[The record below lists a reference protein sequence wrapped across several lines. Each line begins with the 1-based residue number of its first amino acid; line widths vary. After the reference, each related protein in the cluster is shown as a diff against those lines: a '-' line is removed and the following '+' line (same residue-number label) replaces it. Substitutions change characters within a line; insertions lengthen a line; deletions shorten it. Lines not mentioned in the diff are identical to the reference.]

1 MFEFFIAAIV
11 VAIAPGPDNL
21 FVLAQSATHGT
32 RAGLCVICGLCTG
45 IVVQTCLLIAGVSAL
60 LAASPTAFFVL
71 QCCGAAY
78 LLYLAY
84 KSFQV
89 RAGTILDERRDKRY
103 LVLQHPSRV
112 IPYEET
118 KDESGVMD
126 ASEFVEAP
134 VESTESSDLSSPQP
148 LLSSPRRRGSPLE
161 PLPGHKLY
169 LRGIIMNLTNPK
181 AVLFAL
187 SFIPPAVRM
196 DSPLSPTVQMIIL
209 GAEFVVAT
217 FIVFGS
223 IAFLAGSVKKFL
235 LNSPKA
241 NRNLNWFS
249 GCVFVLLAAALFL
262 V

>member
-1 MFEFFIAAIV
+1 MFEFFIAALV

-32 RAGLCVICGLCTG
+32 RAGICVICGLCTG
-45 IVVQTCLLIAGVSAL
+45 IAVQTTLLIVGVSAL
-60 LAASPTAFFVL
+60 IAASPVAFFVL

-89 RAGTILDERRDKRY
+89 RAGVVKIDERRETRDEREVGLDERR
-103 LVLQHPSRV
+103 
-112 IPYEET
+112 ET
-118 KDESGVMD
+118 RDERNVGLD
-126 ASEFVEAP
+126 ERREGG
-134 VESTESSDLSSPQP
+134 ESSGLSF
-148 LLSSPRRRGSPLE
+148 R
-161 PLPGHKLY
+161 KLY

-196 DSPLSPTVQMIIL
+196 DSALSPSLQMAIL
-209 GAEFVVAT
+209 GVEFVVAT

-223 IAFLAGSVKKFL
+223 IAFLAGTVKNFL

-249 GCVFVLLAAALFL
+249 GCVFVLLAIALF
-262 V
+262 VM

>member
-1 MFEFFIAAIV
+1 MFNFFIAALV
-11 VAIAPGPDNL
+11 VALAPGPDNL
-21 FVLAQSATHGT
+21 FVLAQSATHGA
-32 RAGLCVICGLCTG
+32 RAGFSVICGLCTG
-45 IVVQTCLLIAGVSAL
+45 ICVQTVLLIVGVSAL
-60 LAASPTAFFVL
+60 IAASPIAFFVL

-89 RAGTILDERRDKRY
+89 RAGVVKLDAGDAGEMRAGSAGGEGAGLSFRR
-103 LVLQHPSRV
+103 
-112 IPYEET
+112 
-118 KDESGVMD
+118 
-126 ASEFVEAP
+126 
-134 VESTESSDLSSPQP
+134 
-148 LLSSPRRRGSPLE
+148 
-161 PLPGHKLY
+161 LY

-187 SFIPPAVRM
+187 SFIPPAVDMSRDM
-196 DSPLSPTVQMIIL
+196 SPSLQMVVL
-209 GAEFVVAT
+209 GAEFVTAT

-223 IAFLAGSVKKFL
+223 IALLAGAVKKFM

-249 GCVFVLLAAALFL
+249 GCVFVFLAIALFL

>member
-1 MFEFFIAAIV
+1 MFEFFIAALV

-32 RAGLCVICGLCTG
+32 RAGICVICGLCTG
-45 IVVQTCLLIAGVSAL
+45 IAVQTTLLIVGVSAL
-60 LAASPTAFFVL
+60 IAASPVAFFVL

-89 RAGTILDERRDKRY
+89 RAGVVKLDERR
-103 LVLQHPSRV
+103 
-112 IPYEET
+112 ET
-118 KDESGVMD
+118 RDERNVGLD
-126 ASEFVEAP
+126 ERREGG
-134 VESTESSDLSSPQP
+134 ESSGLSF
-148 LLSSPRRRGSPLE
+148 R
-161 PLPGHKLY
+161 KLY

-196 DSPLSPTVQMIIL
+196 DSALSPSLQMAIL
-209 GAEFVVAT
+209 GVEFVVAT

-223 IAFLAGSVKKFL
+223 IALLAGTVKNFL

-249 GCVFVLLAAALFL
+249 GCVFVLLAIALF
-262 V
+262 VM

>member
-1 MFEFFIAAIV
+1 MFEFFIAALV

-32 RAGLCVICGLCTG
+32 RAGICVICGLCTG
-45 IVVQTCLLIAGVSAL
+45 IAVQTTLLIVGVSAL
-60 LAASPTAFFVL
+60 IAASPVAFFVL

-89 RAGTILDERRDKRY
+89 RAGVVKIDERR
-103 LVLQHPSRV
+103 
-112 IPYEET
+112 
-118 KDESGVMD
+118 
-126 ASEFVEAP
+126 EAR
-134 VESTESSDLSSPQP
+134 ESSGLSF
-148 LLSSPRRRGSPLE
+148 R
-161 PLPGHKLY
+161 KLY

-196 DSPLSPTVQMIIL
+196 DSALSPSLQMAIL
-209 GAEFVVAT
+209 GVEFVVAT

-223 IAFLAGSVKKFL
+223 IAFLAGTVKNFL

-249 GCVFVLLAAALFL
+249 GCVFVLLAIALF
-262 V
+262 VM